1 MVLKPKEAKEA
12 LDYWTNSPRQHPRKC
27 IENSMENMHSDVRVY
42 RVKATLTSLELISSL
57 QFVIL
62 SNHQAILN
70 KSREG

>member
-1 MVLKPKEAKEA
+1 
-12 LDYWTNSPRQHPRKC
+12 
-27 IENSMENMHSDVRVY
+27 MHSDVRVY
-42 RVKATLTSLELISSL
+42 RVKATLTLLELISSL

>member
-1 MVLKPKEAKEA
+1 MVLKPKKAKEA
-12 LDYWTNSPRQHPRKC
+12 LYYWTNSPCQHPRKC

-57 QFVIL
+57 KFVIL